1 MESTWFLIAL
11 AVGIAVLAVLL
22 AVALVRLAAVAR
34 NSGDG
39 ADTGARLETIQTQ
52 NERLERE
59 LRTELASARA
69 EATQNAKH
77 ARDELASSLAQF
89 TQTLQNQLA
98 SIASLQNERLS
109 TLTQSNEQR
118 MEAVR
123 ATVEGRLELLRAD
136 NAQKL
141 EQMRATV
148 DEKLHQT
155 LELRLGESFKLV
167 SDRLEQVHKGLGEMQ
182 SLATGVGD
190 LKKVLTNVKSRGGW
204 GEVQLG
210 ALLDEMLSPG
220 QFAKNVVTRPGRKES
235 VEYAI
240 RFPGKSEDGAPCWLP
255 IDCKFPLED
264 YRRLQDAIER
274 ADVATVEQ
282 SRRALEDFFKVE
294 GRKIRDKYIEPPHTT
309 DFAILFI
316 PTESLYAEAVSRAG
330 LAEGLQRDCRV
341 MLAGPMNLAALL
353 NSLQLGFRTLAIEHR
368 STEVWR
374 VLGAVKTEF
383 GKFGELLAKTKEKL
397 DAVGKTLDDASRKST
412 TIARKLRDVETLPQ
426 AEADQILL
434 GAEGADADPFLLGPE
449 RAVIDADAELDREA
463 PAPSP
468 SN

>member
-1 MESTWFLIAL
+1 VESIWFLTAL
-11 AVGIAVLAVLL
+11 ALGMFFLAVLL
-22 AVALVRLAAVAR
+22 AVVLVRLAAVAR
-34 NSGDG
+34 G
-39 ADTGARLETIQTQ
+39 AGNGAETKSRLETIQAQ

-59 LRTELASARA
+59 LRTELANARA
-69 EATQNAKH
+69 ETTQNAKS
-77 ARDELASSLAQF
+77 ARDELATNLAQF
-89 TQTLQNQLA
+89 TQALQSQLA
-98 SIASLQNERLS
+98 SIASLQNERLA

-123 ATVEGRLELLRAD
+123 ATVESRLELLRTD

-141 EQMRATV
+141 DQMRNTV
-148 DEKLHQT
+148 DEKLHET
-155 LELRLGESFKLV
+155 LELRLGERFKMV

-220 QFAKNVVTRPGRKES
+220 QYARNVATVPGRREI
-235 VEYAI
+235 VEYAVK
-240 RFPGKSEDGAPCWLP
+240 FPGRSEDGTPCWLP

-264 YRRLQDAIER
+264 YRRLQEAIDR
-274 ADVATVEQ
+274 ADVGMVEQ
-282 SRRALEDFFKVE
+282 SRKALEDFFKLE
-294 GRKIRDKYIEPPHTT
+294 ARKIRDKYIEPPHTT

-316 PTESLYAEAVSRAG
+316 PTESLYAEAVSRPG
-330 LAEGLQRDCRV
+330 LAESLQRDYRV

-353 NSLQLGFRTLAIEHR
+353 NSLQLGFRTLAIEKS

-383 GKFGELLAKTKEKL
+383 GRFGELLAKAKQKL
-397 DAVGKTLDDASRKST
+397 DAVGTTLDDASRKST

-426 AEADQILL
+426 PEADRLL
-434 GAEGADADPFLLGPE
+434 IGGEGAIFDADPEF
-449 RAVIDADAELDREA
+449 DREA
-463 PAPSP
+463 VTPAPSD
-468 SN
+468 